1 MSAKITLGKTIRSS
15 EIVHISNVE
24 NGLKCNCECIE
35 CGEKLIAINN
45 KNNKREIHFRHEI
58 ESDCKGGIETAL
70 HLLAKQI
77 VAENNSIKLFDNEY
91 FDYSKSEI
99 EVSLSDYS
107 PDVIIEN
114 TDSNQKWL
122 IELAVTSFIGIEKL
136 EKIKRDN
143 LNCLEIDLKKVDR
156 KINPNELKELI
167 INNLEIRT
175 IINQEITEIEKEK
188 SDENYLM
195 YIVGILIVFFG
206 FRRFFKR
213 KSRVGKGEFHP

>member
-1 MSAKITLGKTIRSS
+1 MSAKITLGKIIET
-15 EIVHISNVE
+15 EKIVHISKVE
-24 NGLKCNCECIE
+24 NGLKCNCECVE

-77 VAENNSIKLFDNEY
+77 VAENNSIKLSDNKY

-99 EVSLSDYS
+99 EVSLSDFS

-114 TDSNQKWL
+114 PDSNQKWL
-122 IELAVTSFIGIEKL
+122 IELAVTSFVGTEKL

-143 LNCLEIDLKKVDR
+143 LNCLEIDLKEVDR
-156 KINPNELKELI
+156 KINPSELKELI
-167 INNLEIRT
+167 INNLENRT
-175 IINQEITEIEKEK
+175 ILNQEKTETEKEE

-195 YIVGILIVFFG
+195 YIIGIVIVFFG
-206 FRRFFKR
+206 FRRLFKR
-213 KSRVGKGEFHP
+213 KKL